1 MSSDQKIAA
10 NQTNAQASTG
20 PVTAAGKAASA
31 QNARKHG
38 LSARHLFI
46 PDDRQGEFNEMY
58 LAYLKEL
65 QPLGEIQG
73 AHFEQLIHALWNL
86 NIARELHAVAL
97 SHLDHK
103 NIANAA
109 RYLSQFER
117 SFAKALK
124 MLKDEQTDFAL
135 RAVPENEPI
144 AGLPASCRIEK
155 ISSHATRLAQQQER
169 THRPAHRAAVLTAIA
184 HVFAACPQP
193 QTAAPQPQ
201 QKPQQNEANSG
212 EPAALDLAA

>member
-10 NQTNAQASTG
+10 NQANAAHSTG
-20 PVTAAGKAASA
+20 PQTAAGKAASS

-46 PDDRQGEFNEMY
+46 PADRQDEFNEMY

-65 QPLGEIQG
+65 QPLGEIQA

-97 SHLDHK
+97 SQLDHK
-103 NIANAA
+103 QIASAA
-109 RYLSQFER
+109 RYLGQFER

-124 MLKDEQTDFAL
+124 ILKDEQTDFAL

-144 AGLPASCRIEK
+144 SGLPAACHIAK
-155 ISSHATRLAQQQER
+155 ISQHATRLAQSQER

-184 HVFAACPQP
+184 QVFAAHP
-193 QTAAPQPQ
+193 
-201 QKPQQNEANSG
+201 QNEAKSAEG
-212 EPAALDLAA
+212 PALDQAA

>member
-1 MSSDQKIAA
+1 
-10 NQTNAQASTG
+10 
-20 PVTAAGKAASA
+20 
-31 QNARKHG
+31 
-38 LSARHLFI
+38 
-46 PDDRQGEFNEMY
+46 
-58 LAYLKEL
+58 
-65 QPLGEIQG
+65 
-73 AHFEQLIHALWNL
+73 
-86 NIARELHAVAL
+86 
-97 SHLDHK
+97 
-103 NIANAA
+103 
-109 RYLSQFER
+109 
-117 SFAKALK
+117 

-184 HVFAACPQP
+184 DVFAASPQP
-193 QTAAPQPQ
+193 PPAAPQPQ